1 MNTIDICRWAI
12 AMYKVNGV
20 CADIDDFSCSQCLLY
35 QELGDNICTLSQKG
49 SGYNS
54 RTKIRLGL
62 AKLVLI
68 QNPEFAI
75 EELL

>member
-1 MNTIDICRWAI
+1 MRTIDIGRWAI

-20 CADIDDFSCSQCLLY
+20 CADTDDFSCSQCLLY
-35 QELGDNICTLSQKG
+35 QGLGDNICALSPKDADW
-49 SGYNS
+49 NS
-54 RTKIRLGL
+54 RIKIRLGL